1 MLIEK
6 IKSDLNEAM
15 KAKNETKVSTL
26 RFLLS
31 AINNKAIELQKE
43 LTDEDINQVIAKQ
56 VKERKESIVAFSAAG
71 REELAA
77 KERDEMGFLSIY
89 LPQQLTEVEVEKI
102 VNEVIGELGASG
114 PTDFGRVMSMVMAR
128 VKGQTDG
135 NIVSGLVKKVLG

>member
-102 VNEVIGELGASG
+102 VNEVIGELGANG